1 MEVVEAN
8 DRCPFLVGAEGLEQG
23 KQIVDRFVLQFQNA
37 KVKGLGGK
45 VFDDVIHFSRPGT
58 APNAGGSQIGVR
70 CSFEGFAGD
79 RFGEKFEAAHF
90 VGAVDTSFAA
100 SRHLFEQLPTKG
112 SFAGSGR
119 RPDYV
124 KPRTEELL
132 LVEVEEAGTTVGI
145 GFHVRYF
152 SVEVIGEEVGEGGFL
167 GRNSRAADLVENS
180 LRVGDNVGGRTNVF
194 LGVVSEYLSGTNEF
208 PQVGFLLNGLGM
220 VFGVSRGERQ
230 VEQREQVA
238 ASDAFK
244 VAGLLKLILN
254 GEDVKR
260 RASEVDAI
268 DSAENNFV
276 FGAVEVVRLKNG
288 NDLGNNF
295 ALFQQ
300 QSGEQTFFHFD
311 VVGKVQG
318 RKAHDNHLV
327 KKFFEEQKRRHSDE
341 CRRENTESLARKLAL
356 IYN

>member
-1 MEVVEAN
+1 M
-8 DRCPFLVGAEGLEQG
+8 
-23 KQIVDRFVLQFQNA
+23 
-37 KVKGLGGK
+37 
-45 VFDDVIHFSRPGT
+45 
-58 APNAGGSQIGVR
+58 
-70 CSFEGFAGD
+70 
-79 RFGEKFEAAHF
+79 
-90 VGAVDTSFAA
+90 
-100 SRHLFEQLPTKG
+100 FEQLPAKG
-112 SFAGSGR
+112 CFAGSGR

-132 LVEVEEAGTTVGI
+132 LVEGEEAGTTVGI

-152 SVEVIGEEVGEGGFL
+152 GVEVIGEEVGEGGFL
-167 GRNSRAADLVENS
+167 GWYSGADYLVENS
-180 LRVGDNVGGRTNVF
+180 LRVGDNVGGRTNVL
-194 LGVVSEYLSGTNEF
+194 LGVVSEDLSGTNEF
-208 PQVGFLLNGLGM
+208 AQVGFLLNGLGM

-244 VAGLLKLILN
+244 VAGLLEFVFD

-260 RASEVDAI
+260 RSAVVDAR
-268 DSAENNFV
+268 DGAENNFV
-276 FGAVEVVRLKNG
+276 FGAVEVVRLKDG
-288 NDLGNNF
+288 SDLGNNF

-311 VVGKVQG
+311 VVGKVQR
-318 RKAHDNHLV
+318 RKTHDNHLV

-341 CRRENTESLARKLAL
+341 CRRENTESLARKIAL